1 MTNDPSTAITN
12 STAPAPEVS
21 DGTSREGNVFH
32 LPVTEGG
39 SAPPAPDLVKKIGKT
54 TYRVKV
60 HFSETSKETMSDKI
74 KRMLRNEISQMGVF
88 QTELTLK

>member
-1 MTNDPSTAITN
+1 MNNDPSTAIT
-12 STAPAPEVS
+12 STTAPAPEVS
-21 DGTSREGNVFH
+21 DNTSREGNALP

-54 TYRVKV
+54 TYWVKV

-74 KRMLRNEISQMGVF
+74 KRMLRNEISQM
-88 QTELTLK
+88 